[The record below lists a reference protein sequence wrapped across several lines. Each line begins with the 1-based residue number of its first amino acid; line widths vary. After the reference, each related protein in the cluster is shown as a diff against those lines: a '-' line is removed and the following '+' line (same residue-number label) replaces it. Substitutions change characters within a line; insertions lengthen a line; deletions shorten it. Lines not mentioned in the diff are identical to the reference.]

1 MRILSTPFPARASAE
16 TPSHPVLSPLEGQ
29 VDTQDMSYLY
39 LRCHFQRRKKIVYF
53 YNYHSLLL
61 LLIVFPEIATTC
73 RVPALCHAL
82 WCFIRVTWVHSIWP
96 CKVRVRVLVSQI
108 RNMRL
113 INLPPRYT
121 VSGRDQGHQKPGRPA
136 TKFHVL
142 CTILR
147 RSQD

>member
-1 MRILSTPFPARASAE
+1 MRILSTPFPARASAD
-16 TPSHPVLSPLEGQ
+16 TTSHPILSPLEGQ
-29 VDTQDMSYLY
+29 LDTQAMSYLC

-61 LLIVFPEIATTC
+61 LLILFPEIATNC

-82 WCFIRVTWVHSIWP
+82 RCFIHITWVHSIWP
-96 CKVRVRVLVSQI
+96 CKVGVRVLVSQI
-108 RNMRL
+108 RNVRL
-113 INLPPRYT
+113 INLPPEYR
-121 VSGRDQGHQKPGRPA
+121 VSGTDQGLWKPGLPA